1 MEQMSGIIA
10 ARFSAYLNQ
19 DQHWCNICQYAV
31 QVLMEKWISL
41 TVMGILAGSLGYGK
55 EYILF
60 LLVFMPLR
68 SCCGGFHMKTYG
80 GCLACSCLLVG
91 SVLVTSR
98 MMPVESNV
106 WMTGIRGVI
115 PLIFMNR
122 MVPVLH
128 SNRPMKQ
135 KEIDRCRKK
144 ARTLSVILTAAMI
157 LFGACNKIRTVIL
170 FSETIWVVF
179 IFMILGEVDYRT
191 AVRKQARER

>member
-1 MEQMSGIIA
+1 
-10 ARFSAYLNQ
+10 
-19 DQHWCNICQYAV
+19 
-31 QVLMEKWISL
+31 
-41 TVMGILAGSLGYGK
+41 
-55 EYILF
+55 
-60 LLVFMPLR
+60 
-68 SCCGGFHMKTYG
+68 MKTYG

-170 FSETIWVVF
+170 LSETIWVVF
-179 IFMILGEVDYRT
+179 IFMILGEADYRR
-191 AVRKQARER
+191 AVRKQAKER